1 MFQLKSKILVV
12 DDQPGIRLLLSDV
25 FMNKGY
31 CVSVAQTGK
40 EALDK
45 IYRKPFDLIMLD
57 YRIPIINGQ
66 EIIKQMEHDK
76 IVVPIILMSGLIE
89 NIKRE
94 FILDSMVVEYIAK
107 PFNIQDVCKTVKDI
121 LSRSVK

>member
-1 MFQLKSKILVV
+1 M
-12 DDQPGIRLLLSDV
+12 LLSDV